1 MNTDLSPARRIRE
14 RGEHPGPL
22 WIYEPERLRSGGV
35 LRGGLPAR
43 VYAGVGRCAG
53 LGAHEAVR
61 GSPTQLRLNGHALK
75 N

>member
-53 LGAHEAVR
+53 LGPYVNLHN
-61 GSPTQLRLNGHALK
+61 SPTQLKVNWYTLK